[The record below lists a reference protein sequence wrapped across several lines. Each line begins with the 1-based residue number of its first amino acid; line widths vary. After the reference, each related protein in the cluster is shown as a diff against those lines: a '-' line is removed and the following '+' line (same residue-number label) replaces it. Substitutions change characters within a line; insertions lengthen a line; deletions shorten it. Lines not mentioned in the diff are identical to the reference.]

1 MRVYG
6 NRLQPCSSEMEV
18 TDPEPTADLDT
29 TSELEPAAELE
40 LAAADGE
47 QSVLLDI
54 DAAVSEA
61 ASQVA
66 TGQVELGMVVVEGDK
81 AWDHEER
88 KVAQFV
94 AHGCSCNLGP
104 KGTPCHKLF
113 SAVQCQELR
122 GECRE
127 LTKEELDLVVMGEL
141 RALTLQTGKTKR
153 ASDRVRSFSKFQFGG
168 HRICLKTFCFLH
180 NISRWKF
187 NEMKSSWLE
196 NRLRPC

>member
-1 MRVYG
+1 MQTTRH
-6 NRLQPCSSEMEV
+6 NRTNLDDTMTRQPWSSEMEV
-18 TDPEPTADLDT
+18 TDPEPTADLDS

-40 LAAADGE
+40 PAVADGE

-66 TGQVELGMVVVEGDK
+66 MGQVELGVVVVEGDK
-81 AWDHEER
+81 AWDHEKR

-122 GECRE
+122 DECRE

-141 RALTLQTGKTKR
+141 QALTLHTGKTKR
-153 ASDRVRSFSKFQFGG
+153 VSDRVRSLSTFQLGG
-168 HRICLKTFCFLH
+168 HRICLKTFASCTT
-180 NISRWKF
+180 SVD
-187 NEMKSSWLE
+187 ESSM
-196 NRLRPC
+196 R